1 MAINNTITLT
11 GNLGIEA
18 RIIETDN
25 TTFAA
30 LSIAT
35 TDSYKDADE
44 NWKEKETIWHNVIA
58 FSPKVIEVAKSLKVG
73 TRVKITGSLSYRP
86 FEVVNG
92 DGELITKKEASIIAN
107 RIEFAPLSKKTKQI
121 RIQCW

>member
-35 TDSYKDADE
+35 TDSYKDAED
-44 NWKEKETIWHNVIA
+44 NWKEKETIWHSVVA

-73 TRVKITGSLSYRP
+73 TRVKITGSISYRP

-92 DGELITKKEASIIAN
+92 DGELVTKKEASIIAN
-107 RIEFAPLSKKTKQI
+107 RIEFAPLSKKTS
-121 RIQCW
+121 